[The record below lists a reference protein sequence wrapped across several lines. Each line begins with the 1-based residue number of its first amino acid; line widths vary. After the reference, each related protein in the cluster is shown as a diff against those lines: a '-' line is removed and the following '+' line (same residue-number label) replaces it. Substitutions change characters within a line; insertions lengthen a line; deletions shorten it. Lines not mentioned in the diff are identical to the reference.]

1 MGAVVF
7 DLDGTLVDS
16 APDIMAVANAVLAGV
31 GAAPITLAQTRS
43 FIGNGAPVFVD
54 RMMAARG
61 LAPAGKAPLLAEFL
75 CRYDGQND
83 HVALF
88 PGVAEALDLLARK
101 GHALG
106 ICTNKPINA
115 THTLLRHL
123 GIDSRFAIVIG
134 GDSLPQHK
142 PDPAPLH
149 AAFAALGAPLLYVGD
164 SEVDHA
170 TALAAGVPFALFSGG
185 YRKTEVAAFTGARVF
200 DRWADLPALFAAI

>member
-1 MGAVVF
+1 MGAIVF

-16 APDIMAVANAVLAGV
+16 APDIMAVANAVLAGA
-31 GAAPITLAQTRS
+31 GAEPITLAQTRS

-61 LAPAGKAPLLAEFL
+61 LPAAGRPALLADFL
-75 CRYDGQND
+75 HRYDGQND

-88 PGVAEALDLLARK
+88 PGVLDALDALAAA
-101 GHALG
+101 GHGLG
-106 ICTNKPINA
+106 LCTNKPINA
-115 THTLLRHL
+115 TQSLLRHL
-123 GIDSRFAIVIG
+123 GLDHRFATVIG

-142 PDPAPLH
+142 PDPAPLL
-149 AAFAALGAPLLYVGD
+149 AAFAPLGAALIYVGD

-185 YRKTEVAAFTGARVF
+185 YRKTEVTDFAGARVF
-200 DRWADLPALFAAI
+200 DHWSDLPALVAAL